1 MSVRMAGRQED
12 VLALEHQVA
21 ALLIDVE
28 AHLRQMG
35 LWDSEPPSAEALA
48 STQPFCIDTLDF
60 NQWLQFIFLPTMYA
74 ILEEG
79 RDLPSE
85 CAIAPMAEEY
95 FRGLELPSLELEL
108 SLAKIDRLLTGD
120 GQT

>member
-1 MSVRMAGRQED
+1 MAR
-12 VLALEHQVA
+12 EHQVA

-35 LWDSEPPSAEALA
+35 LWDAEPPTDEALA
-48 STQPFCIDTLDF
+48 STQPFCIDTMDF

-79 RDLPSE
+79 RDLPTE
-85 CAIAPMAEEY
+85 CAIAPMAEEF
-95 FRGLELPSLELEL
+95 FRGSQLPSLQLEL
-108 SLAKIDRLLTGD
+108 TLAKVDRLLTGE
-120 GQT
+120 

>member
-1 MSVRMAGRQED
+1 
-12 VLALEHQVA
+12 LAREHQVA

-35 LWDSEPPSAEALA
+35 LWASEPPSAEALA
-48 STQPFCIDTLDF
+48 SSQPFCIDTLDF
-60 NQWLQFIFLPTMYA
+60 NQWLQFVFLPTMYT

-79 RDLPSE
+79 AELPTE
-85 CAIAPMAEEY
+85 CGIAPMAEEF
-95 FRGLELPSLELEL
+95 FRGAELPSLQLEL

-120 GQT
+120 A

>member
-1 MSVRMAGRQED
+1 MAR
-12 VLALEHQVA
+12 EHQVA

-35 LWDSEPPSAEALA
+35 LWDPEPPAEEALA

-79 RDLPSE
+79 RDLPTD
-85 CAIAPMAEEY
+85 CAIAPMAEEF
-95 FRGLELPSLELEL
+95 FRGSQLPSLQLEL
-108 SLAKIDRLLTGD
+108 TLAKVDRLLTEG
-120 GQT
+120 